1 MSRIFLKYGVNP
13 HQAHAVVSHPRE
25 PMKVVNGQPGYI
37 NLLDALTAWQLV
49 MEMRAATGKASAAS
63 FKHVSP
69 AGAALEKPLDD
80 VFLASQFL
88 ARREYSPV
96 ATAYARARGGDRM
109 CSFGDAVAVSE
120 KVDVSLANLLKGEVS
135 DLIIA
140 PDYDAEAL
148 EILEALG
155 AKETHPEGLFFPDT
169 YHFSAG
175 TSDLTILR
183 QAYDKMHA
191 TLDASWETR
200 ADHLPVKGKY
210 QALILASIVEKETGD
225 PSERKMVAAV
235 FVNRLRKRMRLQTD
249 PTVIYGLGEQFDGN
263 LRRRDLEKDTPYNTY
278 TRYGLP
284 PTPIAMPGAGAIA
297 AVLHPAPGDSLYFVS
312 RGDGSHYFSG
322 ALKEHNLAVD
332 KYQRKKAGIRL
343 PAEEGSR

>member
-1 MSRIFLKYGVNP
+1 MRRNRSSGTFLVK
-13 HQAHAVVSHPRE
+13 R
-25 PMKVVNGQPGYI
+25 
-37 NLLDALTAWQLV
+37 T
-49 MEMRAATGKASAAS
+49 
-63 FKHVSP
+63 F
-69 AGAALEKPLDD
+69 
-80 VFLASQFL
+80 
-88 ARREYSPV
+88 
-96 ATAYARARGGDRM
+96 GG
-109 CSFGDAVAVSE
+109 AVARTVTALVVLSLVVVAAAGIWLIRFAVTPVELPEEGRLFDIERGLGVSQVARQLHSDGIVE
-120 KVDVSLANLLKGEVS
+120 NANAFIALVRVLGKSSDMKAGSYEVS
-135 DLIIA
+135 GTITPLRLVEKLTRGEFTIGQIRFIEGWTFRQVREVLDQHPALLHQTKGWT
-140 PDYDAEAL
+140 AL

-249 PTVIYGLGEQFDGN
+249 PTVIYGLGEKFDGN
-263 LRRRDLEKDTPYNTY
+263 LRKRDLLADQPYNTY

-284 PTPIAMPGAGAIA
+284 PTPIAMPGEAAIEA
-297 AVLHPAPGDSLYFVS
+297 TLQPADTRALYFVAK
-312 RGDGSHYFSG
+312 GDGTHYFSNS
-322 ALKEHNLAVD
+322 LTEHNQAVNR
-332 KYQRKKAGIRL
+332 YQR
-343 PAEEGSR
+343 

>member
-1 MSRIFLKYGVNP
+1 MRRNRSSGTFLVK
-13 HQAHAVVSHPRE
+13 R
-25 PMKVVNGQPGYI
+25 
-37 NLLDALTAWQLV
+37 T
-49 MEMRAATGKASAAS
+49 
-63 FKHVSP
+63 F
-69 AGAALEKPLDD
+69 
-80 VFLASQFL
+80 
-88 ARREYSPV
+88 
-96 ATAYARARGGDRM
+96 GG
-109 CSFGDAVAVSE
+109 AVARTVTALVVLSLVVVAAAGIWLIRFAVTPVELPEQGRLFDIERGLGVSQVARQLHSDGIVE
-120 KVDVSLANLLKGEVS
+120 NANAFIALVRVLGKSSDMKAGSYEVS
-135 DLIIA
+135 GTITPLRLVEKLTRGEFTIGQIRFIEGWTSRQVREVLDQHPALLHQTKGWT
-140 PDYDAEAL
+140 AL

-249 PTVIYGLGEQFDGN
+249 PTVIYGLGEKFDGN
-263 LRRRDLEKDTPYNTY
+263 LRKRDLLADQPYNTY

-284 PTPIAMPGAGAIA
+284 PTPIAMPGEAAIEA
-297 AVLHPAPGDSLYFVS
+297 TLQPADTRALYFVAK
-312 RGDGSHYFSG
+312 GDGTHYFSNS
-322 ALKEHNLAVD
+322 LTEHNQAVNR
-332 KYQRKKAGIRL
+332 YQR
-343 PAEEGSR
+343 